1 MSTGPHEFR
10 PRVPGTPQPP
20 KPLMRPRRVRGGV
33 KLRGH
38 GIGDAPP
45 GVTIAWAAQRWG
57 RYVEGVAQ
65 GEQLR
70 EGLEYAQGG
79 QAKRLGVARGLLD
92 ASVQGR
98 ALRPYTVRLE
108 MPTIAEEQWG
118 KIIDALGESAI
129 YSAKL
134 LSGEIPANIEDLF
147 GPLGLRLFP
156 LDADEVKVSC
166 TCAPGG
172 GWCKH
177 ACCVAHLFSDRLRT
191 DPFLIFLLRGMDG
204 EDLRERLRQRRA
216 TAGAATGSVV
226 VYAQRVAGASDAPA
240 SPMDH
245 GAHGFWDAGPGLRE
259 LDLPIARPA
268 VSHPILRRLGP
279 SPFQGAKFPLVGLLA
294 SCYEAIREE
303 ALKEPSGEEGSAA
316 PSEGD
321 QTPDTESDGGSG
333 AS

>member
-1 MSTGPHEFR
+1 MSMGPSDFR

-38 GIGDAPP
+38 GIGDAPA

-57 RYVEGVAQ
+57 RYVEAVAQ
-65 GEQLR
+65 GDSLR

-79 QAKRLGVARGLLD
+79 QTKRLGVARGLLD

-98 ALRPYTVRLE
+98 SLRPYSVRVE
-108 MPTIAEEQWG
+108 VPTIGEEQWG

-134 LSGEIPANIEDLF
+134 LSGEIPPNIEDLF

-156 LDADEVKVSC
+156 QEPGELIVSC
-166 TCAPGG
+166 TCGHPGA
-172 GWCKH
+172 WCKH
-177 ACCVAHLFSDRLRT
+177 ACCAAHLFSDRLRT
-191 DPFLIFLLRGMDG
+191 DPFLIFLLRGLDG

-216 TAGAATGSVV
+216 TAGAATGSVI
-226 VYAQRVAGASDAPA
+226 VYSQRIAGASDAPVTPFDQA
-240 SPMDH
+240 T
-245 GAHGFWDAGPGLRE
+245 HGFWDAGPGLRE
-259 LDLPIARPA
+259 IDLPIARPA
-268 VSHPILRRLGP
+268 ASHPILRRLGP

-294 SCYEAIREE
+294 SCYEAIRED
-303 ALKEPSGEEGSAA
+303 ALREG
-316 PSEGD
+316 PLETPGGD
-321 QTPDTESDGGSG
+321 QNPDRPSPGDDE
-333 AS
+333 AV